1 MSNYSKLV
9 LSSFFK
15 LFGIPFVVL
24 STLYYVYDFSLNSV
38 VTAVIYSV
46 LALGCLLA
54 VIVTFKLN
62 KTALRG
68 MATVAITYLSVYL
81 VALKMNLNTT
91 PMEYLKGVIFTVLA
105 IAFITFF
112 RCVLLPKKDCAFYT
126 LRKVLFVIIAFITL
140 FLPLLLL
147 CYLIATNSLISSD
160 IIIAL
165 AQTNGAEGAEF
176 FVSNVNYKWLL
187 ALLFLIAV
195 IYINCKAYE
204 NLTCDPKAKVTTS
217 FSIAIIL
224 IGSIFLAIPR
234 IDYLPFAVVKVTS
247 RQLDNF
253 ALYKQQKGVRLQKLS
268 TLTSLKLNPDVD
280 KDGNL
285 FVLVIG
291 ESQSASHIQ
300 AYGYQK
306 ATTPKLVERLKE
318 PNHLLFN
325 NVFSSW
331 PQTVQ
336 ALSYAL
342 TNANQYNQVDVSD
355 AYSLIEIARAVGFD
369 TYWLSNQRKY
379 GMYETPITVISSTA
393 NHEIWTNG
401 SAKME
406 GVFFDEELV
415 NRLPKVEPNKNTLII
430 VHLMGSHQKYEKRV
444 PKEFRQFK
452 GTDEVVAS
460 YDNSILYTDYVVDEI
475 YSKVKQNPAF
485 KALVYF
491 SDHGEEPHVVGGH
504 DPVNVTYQM
513 LKVPLFVYLS
523 DSYRKNHLNLFESLK
538 TNEHKYFS
546 KDSKDLDY
554 TVVSY
559 EYPAPYT
566 GLNEPYYPIV
576 DEKNV
581 ELSNKYTKLG
591 EKEKDVLFF
600 GRLAE
605 YRYYDMDDIIERILN
620 AFE

>member
-342 TNANQYNQVDVSD
+342 TNANQYNQVEVSD

-415 NRLPKVEPNKNTLII
+415 NRLPKVDPNKNTLII
-430 VHLMGSHQKYEKRV
+430 IHLMGSHQKYEKRV
-444 PKEFRQFK
+444 PKEFRQFT
-452 GTDEVVAS
+452 GADEVVAS

-475 YSKVKQNPAF
+475 YNKAKKNPAF

-546 KDSKDLDY
+546 NDLIFDLMVSLMRINGVPNFEESLNLSSKEYRLDKDSTLTMYGKKHI
-554 TVVSY
+554 
-559 EYPAPYT
+559 
-566 GLNEPYYPIV
+566 NEFSE
-576 DEKNV
+576 EKN
-581 ELSNKYTKLG
+581 
-591 EKEKDVLFF
+591 
-600 GRLAE
+600 
-605 YRYYDMDDIIERILN
+605 
-620 AFE
+620 

>member
-112 RCVLLPKKDCAFYT
+112 RCVLLPKKDCAFFT

-342 TNANQYNQVDVSD
+342 TNANQYNQVEVSD

-415 NRLPKVEPNKNTLII
+415 NRLPKVDPNKNTLII
-430 VHLMGSHQKYEKRV
+430 IHLMGSHQKYEKRV
-444 PKEFRQFK
+444 PKEFRQFT
-452 GTDEVVAS
+452 GADEVVAS

-475 YSKVKQNPAF
+475 YNKAKKNPAF

-538 TNEHKYFS
+538 SNEHKYFS
-546 KDSKDLDY
+546 NDLIFDLMVSLMRIEGVPNFEESLNLSSKKYRLDKASTLTMY
-554 TVVSY
+554 
-559 EYPAPYT
+559 
-566 GLNEPYYPIV
+566 GKKHINEFSE
-576 DEKNV
+576 EKN
-581 ELSNKYTKLG
+581 
-591 EKEKDVLFF
+591 
-600 GRLAE
+600 
-605 YRYYDMDDIIERILN
+605 
-620 AFE
+620 

>member
-253 ALYKQQKGVRLQKLS
+253 AFYKQQKGVRLQKLS

-342 TNANQYNQVDVSD
+342 TNANQYNQVEVSD

-415 NRLPKVEPNKNTLII
+415 NRLPKVDPNKNTLII
-430 VHLMGSHQKYEKRV
+430 IHLMGSHQKYEKRV
-444 PKEFRQFK
+444 PKEFRQFT
-452 GTDEVVAS
+452 GADEVVAS

-475 YSKVKQNPAF
+475 YNKAKKNPAF

-538 TNEHKYFS
+538 SNEHKYFS
-546 KDSKDLDY
+546 NDLIFDLMVSLMRIEGVPNFEESLNLSSKKYRLDKASTLTMY
-554 TVVSY
+554 
-559 EYPAPYT
+559 
-566 GLNEPYYPIV
+566 GKKHINEFS
-576 DEKNV
+576 EEEN
-581 ELSNKYTKLG
+581 
-591 EKEKDVLFF
+591 
-600 GRLAE
+600 
-605 YRYYDMDDIIERILN
+605 
-620 AFE
+620 

>member
-112 RCVLLPKKDCAFYT
+112 RCVILPKKDCAFYT

-342 TNANQYNQVDVSD
+342 TNANQYNQVEVSD

-415 NRLPKVEPNKNTLII
+415 NRLPKVDPNKNTLII
-430 VHLMGSHQKYEKRV
+430 IHLMGSHQKYEKRV
-444 PKEFRQFK
+444 PKEFRQFT
-452 GTDEVVAS
+452 GADEVVAS

-475 YSKVKQNPAF
+475 YNKAKKNPAF

-546 KDSKDLDY
+546 NDLIFDLMVSLMRIEGVPNFEESLNLSSKKYRLDKASTLTMY
-554 TVVSY
+554 
-559 EYPAPYT
+559 
-566 GLNEPYYPIV
+566 GKKHINEFSE
-576 DEKNV
+576 EKN
-581 ELSNKYTKLG
+581 
-591 EKEKDVLFF
+591 
-600 GRLAE
+600 
-605 YRYYDMDDIIERILN
+605 
-620 AFE
+620 

>member
-24 STLYYVYDFSLNSV
+24 STIYYVYDFSLNSV

-91 PMEYLKGVIFTVLA
+91 PIEYLKGVIFTVLA

-342 TNANQYNQVDVSD
+342 TNANQYNQVEVSD

-415 NRLPKVEPNKNTLII
+415 NRLPKVDPNKNTLII
-430 VHLMGSHQKYEKRV
+430 IHLMGSHQKYEKRV
-444 PKEFRQFK
+444 PKEFRQFT
-452 GTDEVVAS
+452 GADEVVAS

-475 YSKVKQNPAF
+475 YNKAKKNPAF

-546 KDSKDLDY
+546 NDLIFDLMVSLMRIEGVPNFEESLNLSSKKYRLDKASTLTMY
-554 TVVSY
+554 
-559 EYPAPYT
+559 
-566 GLNEPYYPIV
+566 GKKHINEFSE
-576 DEKNV
+576 EKN
-581 ELSNKYTKLG
+581 
-591 EKEKDVLFF
+591 
-600 GRLAE
+600 
-605 YRYYDMDDIIERILN
+605 
-620 AFE
+620 

>member
-306 ATTPKLVERLKE
+306 ATTPKLMERLKE

-342 TNANQYNQVDVSD
+342 TNANQYNQVEVSD

-415 NRLPKVEPNKNTLII
+415 NRLPKVAPNKNTLII
-430 VHLMGSHQKYEKRV
+430 IHLMGSHQKYEKRV
-444 PKEFRQFK
+444 PKEFRQFT
-452 GTDEVVAS
+452 GADEVVAS

-475 YSKVKQNPAF
+475 YNKAKKNPAF

-538 TNEHKYFS
+538 SNEHKYFS
-546 KDSKDLDY
+546 NDLIFDLMVSLMRIEGVPNFEESLNLSSKKYRLDKASTLTMY
-554 TVVSY
+554 
-559 EYPAPYT
+559 
-566 GLNEPYYPIV
+566 GKKHINEFSE
-576 DEKNV
+576 EKN
-581 ELSNKYTKLG
+581 
-591 EKEKDVLFF
+591 
-600 GRLAE
+600 
-605 YRYYDMDDIIERILN
+605 
-620 AFE
+620 

>member
-306 ATTPKLVERLKE
+306 ATTPKLVERLKA

-342 TNANQYNQVDVSD
+342 TNANQYNQVEVSD

-415 NRLPKVEPNKNTLII
+415 NRLPKVDPNKNTLII
-430 VHLMGSHQKYEKRV
+430 IHLMGSHQKYEKRV
-444 PKEFRQFK
+444 PKEFRQFT
-452 GTDEVVAS
+452 GADEVVAS

-475 YSKVKQNPAF
+475 YNKAKKNPAF

-538 TNEHKYFS
+538 SNEHKYFS
-546 KDSKDLDY
+546 NDLIFDLMVSLMRIEGVPNFEESLNLSSKKYRLDKASTLTMY
-554 TVVSY
+554 
-559 EYPAPYT
+559 
-566 GLNEPYYPIV
+566 GKKHINEFSE
-576 DEKNV
+576 EKN
-581 ELSNKYTKLG
+581 
-591 EKEKDVLFF
+591 
-600 GRLAE
+600 
-605 YRYYDMDDIIERILN
+605 
-620 AFE
+620 

>member
-268 TLTSLKLNPDVD
+268 TLTSLKLNPDAD

-342 TNANQYNQVDVSD
+342 TNANQYNQVEVSD

-415 NRLPKVEPNKNTLII
+415 NRLPKVDPNKNTLII
-430 VHLMGSHQKYEKRV
+430 IHLMGSHQKYEKRV
-444 PKEFRQFK
+444 PKEFRQFT
-452 GTDEVVAS
+452 GADEVVAS
-460 YDNSILYTDYVVDEI
+460 YDNSILYTDYVVDEA
-475 YSKVKQNPAF
+475 KKNPAF

-538 TNEHKYFS
+538 SNEHKYFS
-546 KDSKDLDY
+546 NDLIFDLMVSLMRIEGVPNFEESLNLSSKKYRLDKASTLTMY
-554 TVVSY
+554 
-559 EYPAPYT
+559 
-566 GLNEPYYPIV
+566 GKKHINEFSE
-576 DEKNV
+576 EKN
-581 ELSNKYTKLG
+581 
-591 EKEKDVLFF
+591 
-600 GRLAE
+600 
-605 YRYYDMDDIIERILN
+605 
-620 AFE
+620 

>member
-342 TNANQYNQVDVSD
+342 TNANQYNQVEVSD

-415 NRLPKVEPNKNTLII
+415 NRLPKVDPNKNTLII
-430 VHLMGSHQKYEKRV
+430 IHLMGSHQKYEKRV
-444 PKEFRQFK
+444 SKEFRQFT
-452 GTDEVVAS
+452 GADEVVAS

-475 YSKVKQNPAF
+475 YNKAKKNPAF

-538 TNEHKYFS
+538 SNEHKYFS
-546 KDSKDLDY
+546 NDLIFDLMVSLMRIEGVPNFEESLNLSSKKYRLDKASTLTMY
-554 TVVSY
+554 
-559 EYPAPYT
+559 
-566 GLNEPYYPIV
+566 GKKHINEFSE
-576 DEKNV
+576 EKN
-581 ELSNKYTKLG
+581 
-591 EKEKDVLFF
+591 
-600 GRLAE
+600 
-605 YRYYDMDDIIERILN
+605 
-620 AFE
+620 

>member
-15 LFGIPFVVL
+15 LFCIPFVVL

-342 TNANQYNQVDVSD
+342 TNANQYNQVEVSD

-415 NRLPKVEPNKNTLII
+415 NRLPKVDPNKNTLII
-430 VHLMGSHQKYEKRV
+430 IHLMGSHQKYEKRV
-444 PKEFRQFK
+444 PKEFRQFT
-452 GTDEVVAS
+452 GADEVVAS

-475 YSKVKQNPAF
+475 YNKAKKNPAF

-538 TNEHKYFS
+538 SNEHKYFS
-546 KDSKDLDY
+546 NDLIFDLMVSLMRIEGVPNFEESLNLSSKKYRLDKASTLTMY
-554 TVVSY
+554 
-559 EYPAPYT
+559 
-566 GLNEPYYPIV
+566 GKKHINEFSE
-576 DEKNV
+576 EKN
-581 ELSNKYTKLG
+581 
-591 EKEKDVLFF
+591 
-600 GRLAE
+600 
-605 YRYYDMDDIIERILN
+605 
-620 AFE
+620 

>member
-342 TNANQYNQVDVSD
+342 TNANQYNQVEVSD

-415 NRLPKVEPNKNTLII
+415 NRLPKVDPNKNTLII
-430 VHLMGSHQKYEKRV
+430 IHLMGSHQKYEKRV
-444 PKEFRQFK
+444 PKEFRQFT
-452 GTDEVVAS
+452 GADDVVAS

-475 YSKVKQNPAF
+475 YNKAKKNPAF

-546 KDSKDLDY
+546 NDLIFDLMVSLMRIEGVPNFEESLNLSSKKYRLDKASTLTMY
-554 TVVSY
+554 
-559 EYPAPYT
+559 
-566 GLNEPYYPIV
+566 GKKHINEFSE
-576 DEKNV
+576 EKN
-581 ELSNKYTKLG
+581 
-591 EKEKDVLFF
+591 
-600 GRLAE
+600 
-605 YRYYDMDDIIERILN
+605 
-620 AFE
+620 

>member
-342 TNANQYNQVDVSD
+342 TNANQYNQVEVSD

-415 NRLPKVEPNKNTLII
+415 NRLPKVDPNKNTLII
-430 VHLMGSHQKYEKRV
+430 IHLMGSHQKYEKRV
-444 PKEFRQFK
+444 PKEFRQFT
-452 GTDEVVAS
+452 GADEVVAS
-460 YDNSILYTDYVVDEI
+460 YYKSILYTDYVVDEI
-475 YSKVKQNPAF
+475 YNKAKKNPAF

-538 TNEHKYFS
+538 SNEHKYFS
-546 KDSKDLDY
+546 NDLIFDLMVSLMRIEGVPNFEESLNLSSKKYRLDKASTLTMY
-554 TVVSY
+554 
-559 EYPAPYT
+559 
-566 GLNEPYYPIV
+566 GKKHINEFSE
-576 DEKNV
+576 EKN
-581 ELSNKYTKLG
+581 
-591 EKEKDVLFF
+591 
-600 GRLAE
+600 
-605 YRYYDMDDIIERILN
+605 
-620 AFE
+620 

>member
-342 TNANQYNQVDVSD
+342 TNANQYNQVEVSD

-393 NHEIWTNG
+393 NHEIWNNG
-401 SAKME
+401 SDKME

-415 NRLPKVEPNKNTLII
+415 NRLPKVDPNKNTLII
-430 VHLMGSHQKYEKRV
+430 IHLMGSHQKYEKRV
-444 PKEFRQFK
+444 PKEFRQFT
-452 GTDEVVAS
+452 GADEVVAS

-475 YSKVKQNPAF
+475 YNKAKKNPAF

-538 TNEHKYFS
+538 SNEHKYFS
-546 KDSKDLDY
+546 NDLIFDLMVSLMRIEGVPNFEESLNLSSKKYRLDKASTLTMY
-554 TVVSY
+554 
-559 EYPAPYT
+559 
-566 GLNEPYYPIV
+566 GKKHINEFSE
-576 DEKNV
+576 EKN
-581 ELSNKYTKLG
+581 
-591 EKEKDVLFF
+591 
-600 GRLAE
+600 
-605 YRYYDMDDIIERILN
+605 
-620 AFE
+620 

>member
-318 PNHLLFN
+318 PKHLLFN

-342 TNANQYNQVDVSD
+342 TNANQYNQVEVSD

-415 NRLPKVEPNKNTLII
+415 NRLPKVDPNKNTLII
-430 VHLMGSHQKYEKRV
+430 IHLMGSHQKYEKRV
-444 PKEFRQFK
+444 PKEFRQFT
-452 GTDEVVAS
+452 GADEVVAS

-475 YSKVKQNPAF
+475 YNKAKKNPAF

-538 TNEHKYFS
+538 SNEHKYFS
-546 KDSKDLDY
+546 NDLIFDLMVSLMRIEGVPNFEESLNLSSKKYRLDKASTLTMY
-554 TVVSY
+554 
-559 EYPAPYT
+559 
-566 GLNEPYYPIV
+566 GKKHINEFSE
-576 DEKNV
+576 EKN
-581 ELSNKYTKLG
+581 
-591 EKEKDVLFF
+591 
-600 GRLAE
+600 
-605 YRYYDMDDIIERILN
+605 
-620 AFE
+620 

>member
-342 TNANQYNQVDVSD
+342 TNANQYNQVEVSD

-415 NRLPKVEPNKNTLII
+415 NRLPKVDPNKNTLII
-430 VHLMGSHQKYEKRV
+430 IHLMGSHQKYEKRV
-444 PKEFRQFK
+444 PKEFRQFT
-452 GTDEVVAS
+452 GADEVVAS

-475 YSKVKQNPAF
+475 YNKAKKNPAF

-538 TNEHKYFS
+538 SNEHKYFS
-546 KDSKDLDY
+546 NDLIFDLM
-554 TVVSY
+554 VSLMRI
-559 EYPAPYT
+559 EGVT
-566 GLNEPYYPIV
+566 NFEESLN
-576 DEKNV
+576 
-581 ELSNKYTKLG
+581 LSNKKNRLDKVSTLKKKKKKHINEFS
-591 EKEKDVLFF
+591 EKKK
-600 GRLAE
+600 
-605 YRYYDMDDIIERILN
+605 
-620 AFE
+620 

>member
-342 TNANQYNQVDVSD
+342 TNANQYNQVEVSD

-415 NRLPKVEPNKNTLII
+415 NRLPKVDPNKNTLII
-430 VHLMGSHQKYEKRV
+430 IHLMGSHQKYEKRV
-444 PKEFRQFK
+444 PKEFRQFT
-452 GTDEVVAS
+452 GADEVVAS

-475 YSKVKQNPAF
+475 YNKAKKNPAF

-491 SDHGEEPHVVGGH
+491 SAHGEEPHVVGGH

-538 TNEHKYFS
+538 SNEHKYFS
-546 KDSKDLDY
+546 NDLIFDLMVSLMRIEGVPNFEESLNLSSKKYRLDKASTLTMY
-554 TVVSY
+554 
-559 EYPAPYT
+559 
-566 GLNEPYYPIV
+566 GKKHINEFSE
-576 DEKNV
+576 EKN
-581 ELSNKYTKLG
+581 
-591 EKEKDVLFF
+591 
-600 GRLAE
+600 
-605 YRYYDMDDIIERILN
+605 
-620 AFE
+620 

>member
-24 STLYYVYDFSLNSV
+24 STIYYVYDFSLNSV

-342 TNANQYNQVDVSD
+342 TNANQYNQVEVSD

-415 NRLPKVEPNKNTLII
+415 NRLPKVDPNKNTLII
-430 VHLMGSHQKYEKRV
+430 IHLMGSHQKYEKRV
-444 PKEFRQFK
+444 PKEFRQFT
-452 GTDEVVAS
+452 GADEVVAS

-475 YSKVKQNPAF
+475 YNKAKKNPAF

-546 KDSKDLDY
+546 NDLIFDLMVSLMRINGVPSFEESLNLSSKEYRLDKDSTLTMYGKKHI
-554 TVVSY
+554 
-559 EYPAPYT
+559 
-566 GLNEPYYPIV
+566 NEFSE
-576 DEKNV
+576 EKN
-581 ELSNKYTKLG
+581 
-591 EKEKDVLFF
+591 
-600 GRLAE
+600 
-605 YRYYDMDDIIERILN
+605 
-620 AFE
+620 

>member
-342 TNANQYNQVDVSD
+342 TNANQYNQVEVSD

-415 NRLPKVEPNKNTLII
+415 NRLPKVDPNKNTLII
-430 VHLMGSHQKYEKRV
+430 IHLMGSHQKYEKRV
-444 PKEFRQFK
+444 PKEFRQFT
-452 GTDEVVAS
+452 GADEVVAS
-460 YDNSILYTDYVVDEI
+460 YDNSILYTDDVVDEI
-475 YSKVKQNPAF
+475 YNKAKKNPAF

-546 KDSKDLDY
+546 NDLIFDLMVSLMRIEGVPNFEESLNLSSKKYRLDKASTLTMY
-554 TVVSY
+554 
-559 EYPAPYT
+559 
-566 GLNEPYYPIV
+566 GKKHINEFSE
-576 DEKNV
+576 EKN
-581 ELSNKYTKLG
+581 
-591 EKEKDVLFF
+591 
-600 GRLAE
+600 
-605 YRYYDMDDIIERILN
+605 
-620 AFE
+620 

>member
-342 TNANQYNQVDVSD
+342 TNANQYNQVEVSD

-415 NRLPKVEPNKNTLII
+415 NRLPKVDPNKNTLII
-430 VHLMGSHQKYEKRV
+430 IHLMGSHQKYEKRV
-444 PKEFRQFK
+444 PKEFRQFT
-452 GTDEVVAS
+452 GADEVVAS

-475 YSKVKQNPAF
+475 YNKAKKNPAF

-546 KDSKDLDY
+546 NDLIFDLMVSLMRIEGVPNFEESLNLSSKKYRLDKASTLTMY
-554 TVVSY
+554 
-559 EYPAPYT
+559 
-566 GLNEPYYPIV
+566 GKKHINEFS
-576 DEKNV
+576 EEEN
-581 ELSNKYTKLG
+581 
-591 EKEKDVLFF
+591 
-600 GRLAE
+600 
-605 YRYYDMDDIIERILN
+605 
-620 AFE
+620 

>member
-68 MATVAITYLSVYL
+68 MATVAITYLSVYF

-342 TNANQYNQVDVSD
+342 TNANQYNQVEVSD

-415 NRLPKVEPNKNTLII
+415 NRLPKVDPNKNTLII
-430 VHLMGSHQKYEKRV
+430 IHLMGSHQKYEKRV
-444 PKEFRQFK
+444 PKEFRQFT
-452 GTDEVVAS
+452 GADEVVAS

-475 YSKVKQNPAF
+475 YNKAKKNPAF

-538 TNEHKYFS
+538 SHEHKYFS
-546 KDSKDLDY
+546 NDLIFDLMVSLMRIEGVPNFEESLNLSSKKYRLDKASTLTMY
-554 TVVSY
+554 
-559 EYPAPYT
+559 
-566 GLNEPYYPIV
+566 GKKHINEFSE
-576 DEKNV
+576 EKN
-581 ELSNKYTKLG
+581 
-591 EKEKDVLFF
+591 
-600 GRLAE
+600 
-605 YRYYDMDDIIERILN
+605 
-620 AFE
+620 

>member
-195 IYINCKAYE
+195 IYVNCKAYE

-253 ALYKQQKGVRLQKLS
+253 ALYKQQKDVRLQKLS

-342 TNANQYNQVDVSD
+342 TNANQYNQVEVSD
-355 AYSLIEIARAVGFD
+355 AYSLIEIARAVDFD

-415 NRLPKVEPNKNTLII
+415 NRLPKVDPNKNTLII
-430 VHLMGSHQKYEKRV
+430 IHLMGSHQKYEKRV
-444 PKEFRQFK
+444 PKEFRQFT
-452 GTDEVVAS
+452 GADEVVAS

-475 YSKVKQNPAF
+475 YNKAKKNPAF

-538 TNEHKYFS
+538 SNEHKYFS
-546 KDSKDLDY
+546 NDLIFDLMVSLMRIEGVPNFEESLNLSSKKYRLDKASTLTMY
-554 TVVSY
+554 
-559 EYPAPYT
+559 
-566 GLNEPYYPIV
+566 GKKHINEFSE
-576 DEKNV
+576 EKN
-581 ELSNKYTKLG
+581 
-591 EKEKDVLFF
+591 
-600 GRLAE
+600 
-605 YRYYDMDDIIERILN
+605 
-620 AFE
+620 

>member
-342 TNANQYNQVDVSD
+342 TNANQYNQVEVSD

-415 NRLPKVEPNKNTLII
+415 NRLPKVDPNKNTLII
-430 VHLMGSHQKYEKRV
+430 IHLMGSHQKYEKRV
-444 PKEFRQFK
+444 PKEFRQFT
-452 GTDEVVAS
+452 GADGVVAS

-475 YSKVKQNPAF
+475 YNKAKKNPAF

-538 TNEHKYFS
+538 SNEHKYFS
-546 KDSKDLDY
+546 NDLIFDLMVSLMRIEGVPNFEESLNLSSKKYRLDKASTLTMY
-554 TVVSY
+554 
-559 EYPAPYT
+559 
-566 GLNEPYYPIV
+566 GKKHINEFSE
-576 DEKNV
+576 EKN
-581 ELSNKYTKLG
+581 
-591 EKEKDVLFF
+591 
-600 GRLAE
+600 
-605 YRYYDMDDIIERILN
+605 
-620 AFE
+620 

>member
-204 NLTCDPKAKVTTS
+204 NLTCDPTAKVTTS

-342 TNANQYNQVDVSD
+342 TNANQYNQVEVSD

-415 NRLPKVEPNKNTLII
+415 NRLPKVDPNKNTLII
-430 VHLMGSHQKYEKRV
+430 IHLMGSHQKYEKRV
-444 PKEFRQFK
+444 PKEFRQFT
-452 GTDEVVAS
+452 GADEVVAS
-460 YDNSILYTDYVVDEI
+460 YDNSILYTDYVVDQI
-475 YSKVKQNPAF
+475 YNKAKKNPAF

-538 TNEHKYFS
+538 SNEHKYFS
-546 KDSKDLDY
+546 NDLIFDLMVSLMRIEGVPNFEESLNLSSKKYRLDKASTLTMY
-554 TVVSY
+554 
-559 EYPAPYT
+559 
-566 GLNEPYYPIV
+566 GKKHINEFSE
-576 DEKNV
+576 EKN
-581 ELSNKYTKLG
+581 
-591 EKEKDVLFF
+591 
-600 GRLAE
+600 
-605 YRYYDMDDIIERILN
+605 
-620 AFE
+620 

>member
-195 IYINCKAYE
+195 IFINCKAYE

-342 TNANQYNQVDVSD
+342 TNANQYNQVEVSD

-415 NRLPKVEPNKNTLII
+415 NRLPKVDPNKNTLII
-430 VHLMGSHQKYEKRV
+430 IHLMGSHQKYEKRV
-444 PKEFRQFK
+444 PKEFRQFT
-452 GTDEVVAS
+452 GADEVVAS

-475 YSKVKQNPAF
+475 YNKAKKNPAF

-546 KDSKDLDY
+546 NDLIFDLMVSLMRIEGVPNFEESLNLSSKKYRLDKASTLTMY
-554 TVVSY
+554 
-559 EYPAPYT
+559 
-566 GLNEPYYPIV
+566 GKKHINEFS
-576 DEKNV
+576 DEKN
-581 ELSNKYTKLG
+581 
-591 EKEKDVLFF
+591 
-600 GRLAE
+600 
-605 YRYYDMDDIIERILN
+605 
-620 AFE
+620 

>member
-195 IYINCKAYE
+195 IYVNCKAYE

-253 ALYKQQKGVRLQKLS
+253 ALYKQQKDVRLQKLS
-268 TLTSLKLNPDVD
+268 TLTSLKLNPDID

-342 TNANQYNQVDVSD
+342 TNANQYNQVEVSD
-355 AYSLIEIARAVGFD
+355 AYSLIEIARAVDFD

-415 NRLPKVEPNKNTLII
+415 NRLPKVDPNKNTLII
-430 VHLMGSHQKYEKRV
+430 IHLMGSHQKYEKRV
-444 PKEFRQFK
+444 PKEFRQFT
-452 GTDEVVAS
+452 GADEVVAS

-475 YSKVKQNPAF
+475 YNKAKKNPAF

-538 TNEHKYFS
+538 SNEHKYFS
-546 KDSKDLDY
+546 NDLIFDLMVSLMRIEGVPNFEESLNLSSKKYRLDKASTLTMY
-554 TVVSY
+554 
-559 EYPAPYT
+559 
-566 GLNEPYYPIV
+566 GKKHINEFSE
-576 DEKNV
+576 EKN
-581 ELSNKYTKLG
+581 
-591 EKEKDVLFF
+591 
-600 GRLAE
+600 
-605 YRYYDMDDIIERILN
+605 
-620 AFE
+620 

>member
-300 AYGYQK
+300 SYGYQK

-342 TNANQYNQVDVSD
+342 TNANQYNQVEVSD

-415 NRLPKVEPNKNTLII
+415 NRLPKVDPNKNTLII
-430 VHLMGSHQKYEKRV
+430 IHLMGSHQKYEKRV
-444 PKEFRQFK
+444 PKEFRQFT
-452 GTDEVVAS
+452 GADEVVAS

-475 YSKVKQNPAF
+475 YNKAKKNPAF

-523 DSYRKNHLNLFESLK
+523 DSYSKNHLNLIETLRS
-538 TNEHKYFS
+538 NEHKYFS
-546 KDSKDLDY
+546 NDLIFDLMVSLMRIEGVPNFEESLNLSSKKYRLDKASTLTMY
-554 TVVSY
+554 
-559 EYPAPYT
+559 
-566 GLNEPYYPIV
+566 GKKHINEFSE
-576 DEKNV
+576 EKN
-581 ELSNKYTKLG
+581 
-591 EKEKDVLFF
+591 
-600 GRLAE
+600 
-605 YRYYDMDDIIERILN
+605 
-620 AFE
+620 

>member
-342 TNANQYNQVDVSD
+342 TNANQYNQVEVSD

-415 NRLPKVEPNKNTLII
+415 NRLPKVDPNKNTLII
-430 VHLMGSHQKYEKRV
+430 IHLMGSHQKYEKRV
-444 PKEFRQFK
+444 PKEFRQFT
-452 GTDEVVAS
+452 GADEVVAS

-475 YSKVKQNPAF
+475 YNKAKKNPAF

-523 DSYRKNHLNLFESLK
+523 GSYRKNHLNLFESLK
-538 TNEHKYFS
+538 SNEHKYFS
-546 KDSKDLDY
+546 NDLIFDLMVSLMRIEGVPNFEESLNLSSKKYRLDKASTLTMY
-554 TVVSY
+554 
-559 EYPAPYT
+559 
-566 GLNEPYYPIV
+566 GKKHINEFSE
-576 DEKNV
+576 EKN
-581 ELSNKYTKLG
+581 
-591 EKEKDVLFF
+591 
-600 GRLAE
+600 
-605 YRYYDMDDIIERILN
+605 
-620 AFE
+620 

>member
-91 PMEYLKGVIFTVLA
+91 PMDYLKGVIFTVLA

-342 TNANQYNQVDVSD
+342 TNANQYNQVEVSD

-415 NRLPKVEPNKNTLII
+415 NRLPKVDPNKNTLII
-430 VHLMGSHQKYEKRV
+430 IHLMGSHQKYEKRV
-444 PKEFRQFK
+444 PKEFRQFT
-452 GTDEVVAS
+452 GADEVVAS

-475 YSKVKQNPAF
+475 YNKAKKNPAF

-546 KDSKDLDY
+546 NDLIFDLMVSLMRIEGVPNFEESLNLSSKKYRLDKASTLTMY
-554 TVVSY
+554 
-559 EYPAPYT
+559 
-566 GLNEPYYPIV
+566 GKKHINEFSE
-576 DEKNV
+576 EKN
-581 ELSNKYTKLG
+581 
-591 EKEKDVLFF
+591 
-600 GRLAE
+600 
-605 YRYYDMDDIIERILN
+605 
-620 AFE
+620 

>member
-268 TLTSLKLNPDVD
+268 TLTSLKLNPQ
-280 KDGNL
+280 
-285 FVLVIG
+285 I
-291 ESQSASHIQ
+291 
-300 AYGYQK
+300 
-306 ATTPKLVERLKE
+306 
-318 PNHLLFN
+318 
-325 NVFSSW
+325 
-331 PQTVQ
+331 
-336 ALSYAL
+336 
-342 TNANQYNQVDVSD
+342 
-355 AYSLIEIARAVGFD
+355 
-369 TYWLSNQRKY
+369 
-379 GMYETPITVISSTA
+379 
-393 NHEIWTNG
+393 
-401 SAKME
+401 
-406 GVFFDEELV
+406 
-415 NRLPKVEPNKNTLII
+415 
-430 VHLMGSHQKYEKRV
+430 
-444 PKEFRQFK
+444 
-452 GTDEVVAS
+452 
-460 YDNSILYTDYVVDEI
+460 
-475 YSKVKQNPAF
+475 
-485 KALVYF
+485 
-491 SDHGEEPHVVGGH
+491 
-504 DPVNVTYQM
+504 
-513 LKVPLFVYLS
+513 
-523 DSYRKNHLNLFESLK
+523 
-538 TNEHKYFS
+538 
-546 KDSKDLDY
+546 
-554 TVVSY
+554 
-559 EYPAPYT
+559 
-566 GLNEPYYPIV
+566 
-576 DEKNV
+576 
-581 ELSNKYTKLG
+581 
-591 EKEKDVLFF
+591 
-600 GRLAE
+600 
-605 YRYYDMDDIIERILN
+605 
-620 AFE
+620 

>member
-342 TNANQYNQVDVSD
+342 TNANQYKQVEVSD

-415 NRLPKVEPNKNTLII
+415 NRLPKVDPNKNTLII
-430 VHLMGSHQKYEKRV
+430 IHLMGSHQKYEKRV
-444 PKEFRQFK
+444 PKEFRQFT
-452 GTDEVVAS
+452 GADEVVAS

-475 YSKVKQNPAF
+475 YNKAKKNPAF

-546 KDSKDLDY
+546 NDLIFDLMVSRMRIEGVPNFEESLNLSSKKYRLDKASTLTMY
-554 TVVSY
+554 
-559 EYPAPYT
+559 
-566 GLNEPYYPIV
+566 GKKHINEFSE
-576 DEKNV
+576 EKN
-581 ELSNKYTKLG
+581 
-591 EKEKDVLFF
+591 
-600 GRLAE
+600 
-605 YRYYDMDDIIERILN
+605 
-620 AFE
+620 

>member
-112 RCVLLPKKDCAFYT
+112 RCVLLPKKDCAFCT

-342 TNANQYNQVDVSD
+342 TNANQYNQVEVSD

-415 NRLPKVEPNKNTLII
+415 NRLPKVDPNKNTLII
-430 VHLMGSHQKYEKRV
+430 IHLMGSHQKYEKRV
-444 PKEFRQFK
+444 PKEFRQFT
-452 GTDEVVAS
+452 GADEVVAS

-475 YSKVKQNPAF
+475 YNKAKKNPAF

-546 KDSKDLDY
+546 NDLIFDLMVSLMRIEGVPNFEESLNLSSKKYRLDKASTLTMY
-554 TVVSY
+554 
-559 EYPAPYT
+559 
-566 GLNEPYYPIV
+566 GKKHINEFSE
-576 DEKNV
+576 EKN
-581 ELSNKYTKLG
+581 
-591 EKEKDVLFF
+591 
-600 GRLAE
+600 
-605 YRYYDMDDIIERILN
+605 
-620 AFE
+620 

>member
-204 NLTCDPKAKVTTS
+204 NLTCDRKAKVTTS

-342 TNANQYNQVDVSD
+342 TNANQYNQVEVSD

-415 NRLPKVEPNKNTLII
+415 NRLPKVDPNKNTLII
-430 VHLMGSHQKYEKRV
+430 IHLMGSHQKYEKRV
-444 PKEFRQFK
+444 PKEFRQFT
-452 GTDEVVAS
+452 GADEVVAS

-475 YSKVKQNPAF
+475 YNKAKKNPAF

-538 TNEHKYFS
+538 SNEHKYFS
-546 KDSKDLDY
+546 NDLIFDLMVSLMRIEGVPNFEESLNLSSKKYRLDKASTLTMY
-554 TVVSY
+554 
-559 EYPAPYT
+559 
-566 GLNEPYYPIV
+566 GKKHINEFSE
-576 DEKNV
+576 EKN
-581 ELSNKYTKLG
+581 
-591 EKEKDVLFF
+591 
-600 GRLAE
+600 
-605 YRYYDMDDIIERILN
+605 
-620 AFE
+620 

>member
-342 TNANQYNQVDVSD
+342 TNANQYNQVEVSD

-415 NRLPKVEPNKNTLII
+415 NRLPKVDPNKNTLII
-430 VHLMGSHQKYEKRV
+430 IHLMGSHQKYEKRV
-444 PKEFRQFK
+444 PKEFRQFT
-452 GTDEVVAS
+452 GADEVVAS

-475 YSKVKQNPAF
+475 YNKAKKNPAF

-523 DSYRKNHLNLFESLK
+523 DSYSKNHLNLIETLRS
-538 TNEHKYFS
+538 NEHKYFS
-546 KDSKDLDY
+546 NDLIFDLMVSLMRINGVPSFEESLNLSSKEYRLDKDSTLTMYGKKHI
-554 TVVSY
+554 
-559 EYPAPYT
+559 
-566 GLNEPYYPIV
+566 NEFSE
-576 DEKNV
+576 EKN
-581 ELSNKYTKLG
+581 
-591 EKEKDVLFF
+591 
-600 GRLAE
+600 
-605 YRYYDMDDIIERILN
+605 
-620 AFE
+620 

>member
-342 TNANQYNQVDVSD
+342 TNANQYNQVEVSD

-415 NRLPKVEPNKNTLII
+415 NRLPKVDPNKNTLII
-430 VHLMGSHQKYEKRV
+430 IHLMGSHQKYEKRV
-444 PKEFRQFK
+444 PKEFRQFT
-452 GTDEVVAS
+452 GADEVVAS

-475 YSKVKQNPAF
+475 YNKAKKNPAF

-523 DSYRKNHLNLFESLK
+523 DSYSKNHLNLIETLRS
-538 TNEHKYFS
+538 NEHKYFS
-546 KDSKDLDY
+546 NDLIFDFMVSLMRIEGVPNFEESLNLSSKKYRLDKASTLTMY
-554 TVVSY
+554 
-559 EYPAPYT
+559 
-566 GLNEPYYPIV
+566 GKKHINEFSE
-576 DEKNV
+576 EKN
-581 ELSNKYTKLG
+581 
-591 EKEKDVLFF
+591 
-600 GRLAE
+600 
-605 YRYYDMDDIIERILN
+605 
-620 AFE
+620 

>member
-1 MSNYSKLV
+1 MSNCSKLV

-342 TNANQYNQVDVSD
+342 TNANQYNQVEVSD

-415 NRLPKVEPNKNTLII
+415 NRLPKVDPNKNTLII
-430 VHLMGSHQKYEKRV
+430 IHLMGSHQKYEKRV
-444 PKEFRQFK
+444 PKEFRQFT
-452 GTDEVVAS
+452 GADEVVAS

-475 YSKVKQNPAF
+475 YNKAKKNPAF

-538 TNEHKYFS
+538 SNEHKYFS
-546 KDSKDLDY
+546 NDLIFDLMVSLMRIEGVPNFEESLNLSSKKYRLDKASTLTMY
-554 TVVSY
+554 
-559 EYPAPYT
+559 
-566 GLNEPYYPIV
+566 GKKHINEFSE
-576 DEKNV
+576 EKN
-581 ELSNKYTKLG
+581 
-591 EKEKDVLFF
+591 
-600 GRLAE
+600 
-605 YRYYDMDDIIERILN
+605 
-620 AFE
+620 

>member
-342 TNANQYNQVDVSD
+342 TNANQYNQVEVSD

-415 NRLPKVEPNKNTLII
+415 NRLPKVDPNKNTLII
-430 VHLMGSHQKYEKRV
+430 IHLMGSHQKYEKRV
-444 PKEFRQFK
+444 PKEFRQFT
-452 GTDEVVAS
+452 GADEVVAS

-475 YSKVKQNPAF
+475 YNKAKKYPAF

-538 TNEHKYFS
+538 SNEHKYFS
-546 KDSKDLDY
+546 NDLIFDLMVSLMRIEGVPNFEESLNLSSKKYRLDKASTLTMY
-554 TVVSY
+554 
-559 EYPAPYT
+559 
-566 GLNEPYYPIV
+566 GKKHINEFSE
-576 DEKNV
+576 EK
-581 ELSNKYTKLG
+581 Y
-591 EKEKDVLFF
+591 
-600 GRLAE
+600 
-605 YRYYDMDDIIERILN
+605 
-620 AFE
+620 

>member
-176 FVSNVNYKWLL
+176 FASNVNYKWLL

-342 TNANQYNQVDVSD
+342 TNANQYNQVEVSD

-415 NRLPKVEPNKNTLII
+415 NRLPKVDPNKNTLII
-430 VHLMGSHQKYEKRV
+430 IHLMGSHQKYEKRV
-444 PKEFRQFK
+444 PKEFRQFT
-452 GTDEVVAS
+452 GADEVVAS

-475 YSKVKQNPAF
+475 YNKAKKNPAF

-538 TNEHKYFS
+538 SNEHKYFS
-546 KDSKDLDY
+546 NDLIFDLMVSLMRIEGVPNFEESLNLSSKKYRLDKASTLTMY
-554 TVVSY
+554 
-559 EYPAPYT
+559 
-566 GLNEPYYPIV
+566 GKKHINEFSE
-576 DEKNV
+576 EKN
-581 ELSNKYTKLG
+581 
-591 EKEKDVLFF
+591 
-600 GRLAE
+600 
-605 YRYYDMDDIIERILN
+605 
-620 AFE
+620 

>member
-204 NLTCDPKAKVTTS
+204 NLTCDPKAKVSTS

-342 TNANQYNQVDVSD
+342 TNANQYNQVEVSD

-415 NRLPKVEPNKNTLII
+415 NRLPKVDPNKNTLII
-430 VHLMGSHQKYEKRV
+430 IHLMGSHQKYEKRV
-444 PKEFRQFK
+444 PKEFRQFT
-452 GTDEVVAS
+452 GADEVVAS

-475 YSKVKQNPAF
+475 YNKAKKNPAF

-546 KDSKDLDY
+546 NDLIFDLMVSLMRIEGVPNFEESLNLSSKKYRLDKASTLTMY
-554 TVVSY
+554 
-559 EYPAPYT
+559 
-566 GLNEPYYPIV
+566 GKKHINEFSE
-576 DEKNV
+576 EKN
-581 ELSNKYTKLG
+581 
-591 EKEKDVLFF
+591 
-600 GRLAE
+600 
-605 YRYYDMDDIIERILN
+605 
-620 AFE
+620 

>member
-342 TNANQYNQVDVSD
+342 TNANQYNQVEVSY

-415 NRLPKVEPNKNTLII
+415 NRLPKVDPNKNTLII
-430 VHLMGSHQKYEKRV
+430 IHLMGSHQKYEKRV
-444 PKEFRQFK
+444 PKEFRQFT
-452 GTDEVVAS
+452 GADEVVAS

-475 YSKVKQNPAF
+475 YNKAKKNPAF

-538 TNEHKYFS
+538 SNEHKYFS
-546 KDSKDLDY
+546 NDLIFDLMVSLMRIEGVPNFEESLNLSSKKYRLDKASTLTMY
-554 TVVSY
+554 
-559 EYPAPYT
+559 
-566 GLNEPYYPIV
+566 GKKHINEFSE
-576 DEKNV
+576 EKN
-581 ELSNKYTKLG
+581 
-591 EKEKDVLFF
+591 
-600 GRLAE
+600 
-605 YRYYDMDDIIERILN
+605 
-620 AFE
+620 